1 MDILRAMGVAP
12 ASANLA
18 EHDPQFWLFCCDK
31 NWNVLS
37 DATRM
42 VIRLYWRVAYHH
54 LTMVTTN
61 RKPFNA
67 GQGAVKDLNRQVMAR
82 ILAYQL
88 QRRNFYLKRRYN
100 VLQHVLPTKADK
112 VARQVGT
119 LDLYTGSLK
128 IKRSLKEHFQKFE
141 AIWNTL
147 PGDTQN

>member
-1 MDILRAMGVAP
+1 MGVTP
-12 ASANLA
+12 LSRNFTG
-18 EHDPQFWLFCCDK
+18 DTPQFWLFCCDN
-31 NWNVLS
+31 NWKPME

-54 LTMVTTN
+54 LTMVTTD

-88 QRRNFYLKRRYN
+88 QRRNFYLKRRFSI
-100 VLQHVLPTKADK
+100 LQHHLPMKANK
-112 VARQVGT
+112 LARQLGS
-119 LDLYTGSLK
+119 LDLATGSLK
-128 IKRSLKEHFQKFE
+128 IKPSLKAHFQKFE

-147 PGDTQN
+147 PGEAQ